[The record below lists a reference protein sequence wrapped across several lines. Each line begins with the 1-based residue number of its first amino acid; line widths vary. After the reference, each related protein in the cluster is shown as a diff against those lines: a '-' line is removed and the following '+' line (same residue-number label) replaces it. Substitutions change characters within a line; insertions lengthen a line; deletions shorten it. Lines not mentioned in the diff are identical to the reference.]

1 MNKRLVCFALVL
13 CMVLSMFLTA
23 CSSDEQGETAESGN
37 TTLTM
42 LCLTD
47 RQIYYTDA
55 EFALLS
61 EAEKKTVEA
70 AREQYEAVEAAIN
83 KITKAKFKTQLDIFY
98 YTPEQYYDILEQK
111 LTDTEAMLEEMNLAQ
126 KEYKAFC
133 RNERKNG
140 NNKEESWYNKF
151 IAEHPEWE
159 KYIENPTVV
168 QEEIDLEKETEDVY
182 PIVDENQVD
191 ILFVGSYEK
200 YMEYIE
206 KGWLSKLNDALNTN
220 TAKKLTSF
228 VYPTF
233 LSAAKTDKGYFAIPN
248 NAIVG
253 EYTTL
258 LVNKNLC
265 DKYSDINQIK
275 DLNSAMSLIKDV
287 AKYEENVDPVWSES
301 YLGFT
306 NVHFWSV
313 SYEQVDEE
321 VDGEMV
327 STTKFDLDSKEFS
340 VLASVFNADYTSPTT
355 TPQYYAFENILNNK
369 EFVNQLTALKTIEF
383 ENYQGAEGST
393 NEFAVG
399 IIKASG
405 AEIEKYENDYYTVTL
420 EYPVATEDDL
430 FNSMFAVSK
439 FTSNLNRAMEIITY
453 LNTEA
458 SFRNL
463 FQYGINEVNYN
474 LNGELCAVRTETN
487 LYDMD
492 IYTTGN
498 MFIAYPDADRGMNYK
513 TWEYAKAQDL
523 EVASNPTIGFEIQA
537 DDDVDLANIDV
548 VLAASKES
556 WNSIQA
562 AKNLDELNAAIKNAS
577 AQIEGGKYQKTI
589 KQKAMVAIAEGD
601 NDDGRSVYAIYH
613 LWCINMGYIA

>member
-13 CMVLSMFLTA
+13 CMMLSMFLTS
-23 CSSDEQGETAESGN
+23 CSSNEQTEATESGN

-61 EAEKKTVEA
+61 EAEKKTVED

-111 LTDTEAMLEEMNLAQ
+111 LTDTEAMVEEMNLAQ

-151 IAEHPEWE
+151 IEEHPEWA
-159 KYIENPTVV
+159 KYIEDPTKVE
-168 QEEIDLEKETEDVY
+168 EEIDLEEEREEVY
-182 PIVDENQVD
+182 PVVDENQVD

-258 LVNKNLC
+258 LVNKKLC

-275 DLNSAMSLIKDV
+275 DLNSAMSLVKDV
-287 AKYEENVDPVWSES
+287 AKYEKDVDPVWSES

-313 SYEQVDEE
+313 THKQVEQE
-321 VDGEMV
+321 VDGKKV
-327 STTKFDLDSKEFS
+327 STTQFDVDSEKFS
-340 VLASVFNADYTSPTT
+340 VLASVFNPDYTADST

-369 EFVNQLTALKTIEF
+369 NFVNQLTALKTIEF
-383 ENYQGAEGST
+383 ENYKGKEGSE
-393 NEFAVG
+393 NEFAIG
-399 IIKASG
+399 IIKGNGSD
-405 AEIEKYENDYYTVTL
+405 IEKYENDYYTVTL
-420 EYPVATEDDL
+420 EYPVATEEDL
-430 FNSMFAVSK
+430 FDSMFAVSK

-474 LNGELCAVRTETN
+474 LNSEDCAVRTETN

-492 IYTTGN
+492 IYKTGN

-523 EVASNPTIGFEIQA
+523 EVASNPTIGFKIES
-537 DDDVDLANIDV
+537 DDDVDLENIDV
-548 VLAASKES
+548 VLQASEES

-562 AKNLDELNAAIKNAS
+562 AKNLEELSAAIKNAS

-589 KQKAMVAIAEGD
+589 KQKAMVAIAES
-601 NDDGRSVYAIYH
+601 DDDKGLSVYAIYR